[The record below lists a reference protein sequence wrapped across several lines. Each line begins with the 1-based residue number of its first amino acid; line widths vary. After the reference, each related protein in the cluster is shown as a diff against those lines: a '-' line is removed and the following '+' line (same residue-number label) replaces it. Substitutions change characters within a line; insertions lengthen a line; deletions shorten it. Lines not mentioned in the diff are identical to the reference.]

1 MKSFAAF
8 AAVMLVAPAFAG
20 LESGPKVGSDVA
32 PFEVKDVTG
41 KFKGKLMG
49 TNNLPVHID
58 GLWAIA
64 FGNDANAGPATT
76 LFFAAGPDDETNGLF
91 GTLTAVENVQGS
103 HQ

>member
-1 MKSFAAF
+1 VLVGQFGSGELLAF
-8 AAVMLVAPAFAG
+8 DP
-20 LESGPKVGSDVA
+20 
-32 PFEVKDVTG
+32 VTG

-49 TNNLPVHID
+49 TNNQPVHID

-64 FGNDANAGPATT
+64 FGNDASAGPATT
-76 LFFAAGPDDETNGLF
+76 LYFAAGPDGESNGLF